1 MVLAGWPL
9 ARRKEDSVIVKI
21 KRLTPTAKIPTRGSK
36 EAAGLDLYAD
46 GETVVLYPG
55 ETKMIHTGI
64 AMEIKPGVFGA
75 IYPRSGLA
83 SKYGLRL
90 ANCVGVID
98 SDYRGEIGIPLRN
111 DGGTIKGIKAGER
124 VAQMIIEP
132 YQEAELIEVDEL
144 GDTERGAGGFGSTGR

>member
-111 DGGTIKGIKAGER
+111 DGGTIKGIKAGTDDHRAVSGCGADRGGRAWRYRARCRWIREHR
-124 VAQMIIEP
+124 
-132 YQEAELIEVDEL
+132 EV
-144 GDTERGAGGFGSTGR
+144 TM